1 MAGEEDVV
9 VEAATAAANNN
20 NDMEEIREDAEDEGA
35 PGEGL
40 GNALP
45 AARVKRIMRKNPD
58 KKKNFSK
65 DTVLAVS
72 MATVSVSLSPS
83 LYLSFSVF
91 ASLYLCLSPVLDL
104 PLSVSCIICS
114 LRLLVPLTHLSLSA
128 FFASCAPLSSPFIAV
143 HRRFLCSLV
152 PSVQELFLDDMV
164 KKSHEFT
171 IQKRRKTMQLSDI
184 GVFICIH
191 TPTCTLTTYV
201 YVYMY
206 TCIRM
211 YVTHRNLRVCVS
223 GSRLHPSLLAIS

>member
-1 MAGEEDVV
+1 LEGKRIETKLENSMAGEEDVV
-9 VEAATAAANNN
+9 VEAATAAANIN

-72 MATVSVSLSPS
+72 MATVSLSLSLS

-91 ASLYLCLSPVLDL
+91 ASLSLRLSPALHL

-128 FFASCAPLSSPFIAV
+128 VFVSCAPRSSPF
-143 HRRFLCSLV
+143 
-152 PSVQELFLDDMV
+152 
-164 KKSHEFT
+164 
-171 IQKRRKTMQLSDI
+171 
-184 GVFICIH
+184 
-191 TPTCTLTTYV
+191 
-201 YVYMY
+201 
-206 TCIRM
+206 
-211 YVTHRNLRVCVS
+211 
-223 GSRLHPSLLAIS
+223 SLLLGSLRAGAFFG

>member
-9 VEAATAAANNN
+9 VEAATAAANIN

-72 MATVSVSLSPS
+72 MATVSLSLSLS
-83 LYLSFSVF
+83 LYLSSLSSPLFLC
-91 ASLYLCLSPVLDL
+91 ASL
-104 PLSVSCIICS
+104 PLSISLFLFLVLFALFVFLFLLLIC
-114 LRLLVPLTHLSLSA
+114 LFPLALFRVH
-128 FFASCAPLSSPFIAV
+128 PD

-184 GVFICIH
+184 GVFVCIH

-201 YVYMY
+201 CVYVYMQNLHS
-206 TCIRM
+206 
-211 YVTHRNLRVCVS
+211 YVYITHGNLRVCVS
-223 GSRLHPSLLAIS
+223 GLRLHPCLLAIS

>member
-1 MAGEEDVV
+1 M
-9 VEAATAAANNN
+9 EAATAAANIN

-35 PGEGL
+35 SGEGL

-72 MATVSVSLSPS
+72 MATVSLSLSLS
-83 LYLSFSVF
+83 LYLSLSVF
-91 ASLYLCLSPVLDL
+91 VSLSLCLSPALHL

-114 LRLLVPLTHLSLSA
+114 LRLLLPLAHLSLS
-128 FFASCAPLSSPFIAV
+128 LSLFRVQPV
-143 HRRFLCSLV
+143 RRRFLCFLV

-184 GVFICIH
+184 GVFVCIH
-191 TPTCTLTTYV
+191 TPTYTLTTYV
-201 YVYMY
+201 CVYVYMQKNY
-206 TCIRM
+206 ILM
-211 YVTHRNLRVCVS
+211 YI
-223 GSRLHPSLLAIS
+223 LHLGT